1 MKSFLFLIFLG
12 LSNSFNNNFRVQTR
26 NMKLNALK
34 NYNEKPLE
42 EMDIF
47 EKFEKYSS
55 ENNKEKQAEY
65 YYKIHKHLKRIY
77 NKKTWEE
84 KKIKN
89 EK

>member
-1 MKSFLFLIFLG
+1 MKNLLFLIIFTLG
-12 LSNSFNNNFRVQTR
+12 NSFKTNFKIYNR

-77 NKKTWEE
+77 NKKSWEE